1 MNDRFFLVVCVFTQ
15 LNNSFAEVLCFTYL
29 SDCRFSD
36 LTHNSIIHQEHHN
49 EERKMRDSSEISPHA
64 FFIRR
69 VNKKLKMFL
78 EKTKRCSPPRWAFT
92 VPEASV

>member
-1 MNDRFFLVVCVFTQ
+1 
-15 LNNSFAEVLCFTYL
+15 
-29 SDCRFSD
+29 
-36 LTHNSIIHQEHHN
+36 
-49 EERKMRDSSEISPHA
+49 MRDSSEISPHA

-92 VPEASV
+92 VPEASVYEDTITTHY